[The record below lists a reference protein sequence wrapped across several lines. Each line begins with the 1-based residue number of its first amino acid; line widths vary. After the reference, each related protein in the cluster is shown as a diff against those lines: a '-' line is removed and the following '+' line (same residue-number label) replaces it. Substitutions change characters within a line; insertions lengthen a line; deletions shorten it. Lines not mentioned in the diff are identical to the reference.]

1 MADMNDNRPLS
12 PFMLG
17 QYYRVQVTSA
27 SSLLTRI
34 TGLSLIVAALM
45 IVWWFAA
52 AAVGPDSFATAD
64 GFVRS
69 WFGELI
75 LFLSVWALWYHLLAG
90 LRHLYWDSGRGL
102 ELETAQKLG
111 WACIYGS
118 VILAILTPFFLYL

>member
-34 TGLSLIVAALM
+34 TGLSLIVASIM

-52 AAVGPDSFATAD
+52 ASVGPDAFAAAD

-75 LFLSVWALWYHLLAG
+75 LFLSVWALWYHFLAG

-118 VILAILTPFFLYL
+118 VILAILTPFALYL